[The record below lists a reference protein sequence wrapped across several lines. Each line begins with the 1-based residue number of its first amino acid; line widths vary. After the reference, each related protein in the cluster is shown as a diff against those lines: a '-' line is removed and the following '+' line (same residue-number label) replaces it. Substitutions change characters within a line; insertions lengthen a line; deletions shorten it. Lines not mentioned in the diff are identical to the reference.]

1 MTATPPFELARLG
14 LDRDRFQKAGAKGWR
29 GPCPR
34 CGGNRHLLIFTDHP
48 FPKWHCECQSCGL
61 KAWADQLEPAVKVE
75 LTPEEKRR
83 FAEQRAA
90 QQAAAEK
97 ERLALL
103 NEYTAAELWEAC
115 ARKLADDHRAWW
127 EQQGI
132 PAAWQ
137 DYLRIGFQPSKV
149 YRGANGEL
157 HTSAAYTIPYF
168 HTGWE
173 FVTLQYRLFD
183 PPTVTD
189 RYRWEKGLGTAYYDT
204 QPEHPIGERVIICE
218 GAKKAIVTAVYTP
231 EAYSVLAVPS
241 KADFGGVAAAVQDAS
256 AVYVLLDPDAG
267 QRARKLAGEIGP
279 AARVVSMP
287 VKVDDALVR
296 YGATT
301 ADLLAYLRTAV

>member
-1 MTATPPFELARLG
+1 MTATPPFELATLG
-14 LDRDRFQKAGAKGWR
+14 LDRDGFVRADSKSWR
-29 GPCPR
+29 GPCHR
-34 CGGNRHLLIFTDHP
+34 RLLIFTDHA
-48 FPKWHCECQSCGL
+48 FPKWHCVCDGCGL
-61 KAWADQLEPAVKVE
+61 KAWADQLAPAVKAEV
-75 LTPEEKRR
+75 TP
-83 FAEQRAA
+83 EQRAEWA
-90 QQAAAEK
+90 RRNHAEREARDHYRRQQLAEFSQSELAAEMA
-97 ERLALL
+97 ERMTD
-103 NEYTAAELWEAC
+103 E
-115 ARKLADDHRAWW
+115 HRAWW
-127 EQQGI
+127 VSQGV
-132 PAAWQ
+132 PVALQ
-137 DYLRIGFQPSKV
+137 TYLGIGYEPRKT
-149 YRGANGEL
+149 YRGADGEL
-157 HTSAAYTIPYF
+157 HESRAYSIPYY

-173 FVTLQYRLFD
+173 LVTMQYRLFD

-189 RYRWEKGLGTAYYDT
+189 RYRFHQGLGTAYYDT